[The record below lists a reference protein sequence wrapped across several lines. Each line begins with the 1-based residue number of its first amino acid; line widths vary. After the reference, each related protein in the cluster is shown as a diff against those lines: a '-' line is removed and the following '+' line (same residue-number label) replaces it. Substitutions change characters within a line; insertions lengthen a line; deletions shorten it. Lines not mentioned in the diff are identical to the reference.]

1 MRIGRSLTAALAAA
15 LAVAASACG
24 GSGGSSTDANSTPT
38 TGTATQQA
46 APPDPHVVLGI
57 PERVPLV
64 ANGPAQRE
72 ARRVI
77 TAWLRALRDGH
88 VIRAAHYFALPS
100 KFQNGTPVLTVDT
113 EKKRRAVN
121 RALPCGAV
129 ATAMGGNG
137 AYTIVTF
144 KLVSRPGGTCGSGVG
159 NEARGAIKV
168 LKGHIKEWYRLPDE
182 APRKA
187 PPAAATGPA
196 I

>member
-1 MRIGRSLTAALAAA
+1 MRIGRTLTAALATA
-15 LAVAASACG
+15 LVVVAGGCG
-24 GSGGSSTDANSTPT
+24 GSGKSSTAGKGTST

-57 PERVPLV
+57 PENVPLT
-64 ANGPAQRE
+64 ANGPAERE

-129 ATAMGGNG
+129 ATSMGGNG

-144 KLVSRPGGTCGSGVG
+144 KLVSRPGGNCGSGVG
-159 NEARGAIKV
+159 NQARGAIKV
-168 LKGHIKEWYRLPDE
+168 RKGQIKEWYRLPDE
-182 APRKA
+182 VPRRA
-187 PPAAATGPA
+187 PPAATGPA
-196 I
+196 V